1 MPIPLVAVPLVKA
14 AIELAL
20 LGSLAEIAAFALP
33 VVVAGA
39 LVAGAVYHVVTEKE
53 VSQIRQRAIQKFVLV
68 NPTTEFYQ
76 TWIRGNKYNSSPV
89 SGFPESKGR
98 YSEFYA
104 NRRDKYSVIQQP
116 YTYTYKGVQ
125 TTIYFDKVIR
135 NGNQNDS
142 FRYAEPGQTY
152 FDNVSDD
159 FFPGSVVITL
169 IEKSNWD
176 GLPQTTRKN
185 ILNSLSPSDWEAI
198 IQGVPETGVLKT
210 GDVLKNPVFV
220 GEPFADNP
228 SLRTPRQTTENIV
241 IPVKPRLPNSVP
253 PGLAVQGVPFRQFVP
268 PDSLPQS
275 RPESIDTPKKEPPKD
290 SDDMD
295 AETKGKISAIN
306 DKLDIMLP
314 FFPALMQRNNP
325 LDMEQ
330 TITAAKEGVCRSTN
344 PGGCMNKALSDSEN
358 RINANGKANTG
369 NILDAVNTA
378 QNAAQLK
385 LLQGIDTKLGPEL
398 ANGGISGFLTNF
410 LARFNKVANWLHLD
424 RALNVLIW
432 WQTLHNAY
440 MLSNNLG
447 QTLTSA
453 ISNVLSAVGIKDA
466 EGSPLDIGDIIGDT
480 LDGIAKKA
488 LGEETWGGI
497 KAEWK
502 KYNRIYQAGANILNS
517 VQSIG
522 HSVLGALNV
531 VGSWNASIGNALRK
545 WGTVGENAYRWMNP
559 NVNFQNRFFVGLEA
573 ATNAVS
579 QVDQIASEVL
589 SVQENVKQIGEQS
602 KELQKSLGQDDDS
615 KQSKEPPEADKIKRE
630 VAASKAVSKGPEISD
645 SDKEADE

>member
-1 MPIPLVAVPLVKA
+1 MAIPLVAVPIIKA
-14 AIELAL
+14 AIEIAL
-20 LGSLAEIAAFALP
+20 LGSLAEIAVFALP
-33 VVVAGA
+33 VVIAGA
-39 LVAGAVYHVVTEKE
+39 LIAGAIYHNITEKE
-53 VSQIRQRAIQKFVLV
+53 VNQVRQRAIQKFTLA
-68 NPTTEFYQ
+68 NPGTPLYQ
-76 TWIRGNKYNSSPV
+76 VWIRGHKYSFSRV
-89 SGFPESKGR
+89 SGHPESKGR
-98 YSEFYA
+98 YSEFFTS
-104 NRRDKYSVIQQP
+104 RQDKYSVIQFSRI
-116 YTYTYKGVQ
+116 YTYDRERTV
-125 TTIYFDKVIR
+125 YFDKVIR
-135 NGNQNDS
+135 NDDRNDV
-142 FRYAEPGQTY
+142 FRYAEPGQQY
-152 FDNVSDD
+152 FDNVNDD
-159 FFPGSVVITL
+159 FFPGSVIVTL
-169 IEKSNWD
+169 IEQTNWD
-176 GLPQTTRKN
+176 ALPQGTKRN
-185 ILNSLSPSDWEAI
+185 ILNSLSPSDWESI
-198 IQGVPETGVLKT
+198 IQGIPETGVLKT
-210 GDVLKNPVFV
+210 GDILKNPVFT

-228 SLRTPRQTTENIV
+228 NLRPPKQATESV
-241 IPVKPRLPNSVP
+241 LIPVKPRLPNSVP
-253 PGLAVQGVPFRQFVP
+253 PGLVVQGLPFRRFVP

-275 RPESIDTPKKEPPKD
+275 RPQSIDSPKEDSPKD

-295 AETKGKISAIN
+295 AETKNKINTIN

-344 PGGCMNKALSDSEN
+344 PGGCMNKALSNTED

-424 RALNVLIW
+424 RALNILIW

-466 EGSPLDIGDIIGDT
+466 EGNALNIGDIIGDT
-480 LDGIAKKA
+480 FDGFAKKA
-488 LGEETWGGI
+488 LGEDTWGGM

-502 KYNRIYQAGANILNS
+502 KYNRIYQAAANILNS

-522 HSVLGALNV
+522 HSILGALEV
-531 VGSWNASIGNALRK
+531 VGSWVASIGNALRK
-545 WGTVGENAYRWMNP
+545 WGEVGESAYRWMNP
-559 NVNFQNRFFVGLEA
+559 TPNFQNRFFVSLES
-573 ATNAVS
+573 ATNVVS
-579 QVDQIASEVL
+579 QIDQIASETL
-589 SVQENVKQIGEQS
+589 SVQDNIKQIGEQS
-602 KELQKSLGQDDDS
+602 KELQDSLGQSSTS
-615 KQSKEPPEADKIKRE
+615 KQGKEPPEADKIKQE
-630 VAASKAVSKGPEISD
+630 VAASKQVSTGPQISD
-645 SDKEADE
+645 IDKEADD